1 MFSEKS
7 FRNFPFLEHL
17 QATVPEIC
25 LFDINEE
32 LHGKVATILNLAK
45 MTSQRT
51 GKNSRARLTFD
62 LEKYCNVWGF
72 LKAPSLGR
80 HKIKPNIFLGAIVFI
95 TPLTARSFS

>member
-72 LKAPSLGR
+72 LKAP
-80 HKIKPNIFLGAIVFI
+80 FWGA
-95 TPLTARSFS
+95 TK